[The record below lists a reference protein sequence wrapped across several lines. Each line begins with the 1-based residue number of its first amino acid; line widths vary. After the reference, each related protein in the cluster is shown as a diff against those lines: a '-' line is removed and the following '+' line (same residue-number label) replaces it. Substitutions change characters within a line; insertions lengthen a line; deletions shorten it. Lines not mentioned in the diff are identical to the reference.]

1 MDLLKYLLFNNL
13 EMEIDFKYIEK
24 FKGRVS
30 QSLREKNID
39 NLMFMFGLIIG
50 TKDSMRKFNTD
61 PFLKELKDEYW
72 DVNELRQV
80 QNGWDN
86 IDESPN
92 IPTGI
97 LFLVNQLEYVVQF
110 NKSKWAYYYLLGNAV
125 GLFNSD
131 EIKNTE
137 LHYFINKIPN
147 DFIKNH
153 HKIFEQ
159 LINDFILKEI
169 AYKFQTEHHFFY
181 PVESSHTA

>member
-1 MDLLKYLLFNNL
+1 
-13 EMEIDFKYIEK
+13 MEIDFKYIEK
-24 FKGRVS
+24 FKESVS
-30 QSLREKNID
+30 QSLIEKNID
-39 NLMFMFGLIIG
+39 NLMFLFGLIIG

-61 PFLKELKDEYW
+61 PFLMELKDEYW

-125 GLFNSD
+125 GLFNSN
-131 EIKNTE
+131 EIKDTE
-137 LHYFINKIPN
+137 LHYFINKLPYHI
-147 DFIKNH
+147 IKNH
-153 HKIFEQ
+153 HEIIKQ
-159 LINDFILKEI
+159 LINNFILKGIIYTFDIEG
-169 AYKFQTEHHFFY
+169 HFFY
-181 PVESSHTA
+181 PLKSSNSE